1 MSIII
6 QKLLLQVI
14 FVLLLVFTSLR
25 KQSLVQISAV
35 RTGVFAYMNGTL
47 SPVMQIEEHVF

>member
-1 MSIII
+1 MVREIYQLYRFNDSN
-6 QKLLLQVI
+6 
-14 FVLLLVFTSLR
+14 SLR
-25 KQSLVQISAV
+25 KQFFAQISAV